1 MWLKEIGLCAQNV
14 FTILCSIL
22 DIQWGEGELLN
33 YIITPSNLL
42 ALKIYC
48 MNMEAYGNPH
58 IVANVSFHILVF
70 NKTFNS
76 TSQVW
81 KHEEQQMAL
90 KFDSYMWAAHGLPSK
105 TSNPKTNGASCMH
118 A

>member
-22 DIQWGEGELLN
+22 DIQGGGELLS

-42 ALKIYC
+42 ALKIYY

-70 NKTFNS
+70 NKTLNS

-81 KHEEQQMAL
+81 KHGEQQNGS
-90 KFDSYMWAAHGLPSK
+90 SYIWAAHGLPPK
-105 TSNPKTNGASCMH
+105 TSNPKTNKDSCMH